1 MTRRANCCGPL
12 ACRSARHNGL
22 PARGASKGFPC
33 WRRGLANQ
41 DNTHM
46 ATEAK
51 NVKFRKQMAKLAA
64 SRKPDA
70 KVKMPPRERIRIRLR
85 CKLCGRPRAVYRKFG
100 ICRICFR
107 DMASDGLIPG
117 VKKASW

>member
-1 MTRRANCCGPL
+1 
-12 ACRSARHNGL
+12 
-22 PARGASKGFPC
+22 
-33 WRRGLANQ
+33 
-41 DNTHM
+41 M

-51 NVKFRKQMAKLAA
+51 VVKFRKQLAHLEA
-64 SRKPDA
+64 HLRTPD
-70 KVKMPPRERIRIRLR
+70 KVKMLPREKIRIRLR

-107 DMASDGLIPG
+107 NMASDGLIPG